1 MLTIRESMRAGAAIV
16 ALTGVGVARFVVY
29 DFVPP
34 EGLIRDLER
43 SMFVTTGTRMS
54 AIAVYVVVLIS
65 MMAVFF
71 RLVQQRWPG
80 RRGAKGLVFGA
91 SLGIIFSFGFF
102 TGSAF
107 LGTTLRAD
115 FLNSLVDLIA
125 LSFAGWLIGLAIGR
139 DVTTSAPRI
148 WQPWLAVLLVAAGFV
163 SVHALGGRLFAGL
176 FTSTAE
182 LLLVPETLTQI
193 LLLAGLGLW
202 AGVMYVMLRAGLPFN
217 SVGARAAFFAFGV
230 FGHSWTWFNV
240 FFVIEFAGVLP
251 TVLVLGLL
259 GATGVFAGAIAY
271 ERIAGGSRQM
281 TDGPSSWLHDEGA
294 R

>member
-1 MLTIRESMRAGAAIV
+1 MRAGAAII
-16 ALTGVGVARFVVY
+16 ALTGLGMARFVLY

-54 AIAVYVVVLIS
+54 AIAVYVAVLIS

-80 RRGAKGLVFGA
+80 RRGVKGLVFGA

-115 FLNSLVDLIA
+115 LLHSLVDLIA
-125 LSFAGWLIGLAIGR
+125 LAFAGWLIGLAIGR

-148 WQPWLAVLLVAAGFV
+148 WQPGLAVLLVAVGFV
-163 SVHALGGRLFAGL
+163 SVHALGAWLFAGL
-176 FTSTAE
+176 FTATAD
-182 LLLVPETLTQI
+182 LLLVPTTFTQYA
-193 LLLAGLGLW
+193 LLAGLGLW
-202 AGVMYVMLRAGLPFN
+202 AGVMYVMLHTGLPFN
-217 SVGARAAFFAFGV
+217 KTWARVAFFAFGV

-251 TVLVLGLL
+251 AVLVVGLL
-259 GATGVFAGAIAY
+259 GAVGVFAGALAY
-271 ERIAGGSRQM
+271 EGIASP
-281 TDGPSSWLHDEGA
+281 DIS
-294 R
+294 